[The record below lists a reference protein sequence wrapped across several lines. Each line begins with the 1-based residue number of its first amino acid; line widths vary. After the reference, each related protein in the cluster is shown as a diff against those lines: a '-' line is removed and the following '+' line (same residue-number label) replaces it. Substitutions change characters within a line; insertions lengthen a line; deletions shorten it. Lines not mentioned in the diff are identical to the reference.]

1 MDGMENELNQGM
13 DQGVDPLLCF
23 LCHQTYREPCLLACY
38 HTFCAWCLKGR
49 SIDGKLACPI
59 CGKVTSLRDGHSVP
73 PTDSLLRFL
82 VESSSDEYPSCANCD
97 RNEKSPMFFCNTCV
111 CWSSPRQCDHLLSC
125 VNSAGLS
132 IGQVGETAMFYC
144 NTCGQALCGSCRD
157 ETHRAKMFS
166 QHDVIHMSKK
176 AKELH
181 RKCQLHNEPFTMF
194 CTTKKSML
202 CIKCFRDTSM
212 DARLHCVDLDTAYN
226 QGAKKLERA
235 LVSIKELQ
243 NSLRDGV
250 ILFRALLEELR
261 RNMDSE
267 RKGIIS
273 SYESLH
279 DAIKQTYDT
288 LLTNLDMQYGSTDRQ
303 LRAQLNSL
311 GTMLPTVQMHL
322 IMCTTF
328 SSTANKFEFLNMAYH
343 LIDRLTAL
351 AHLTYPLRPGNSSD
365 MTTDY
370 KMKFVQCLE
379 PVLSSL
385 SGADYSS
392 THSHPA
398 CHQEPGDQATTATA
412 TTPSSS
418 YRSVSK
424 SLPAT
429 PKHRSSARVEFQTDF
444 PEHCKMFDGHMKVL
458 NKRFGNIKGAVSDL
472 HRDVTTRR
480 CLTSYERV
488 EDIVREC
495 ATIKTDL
502 DRADNMMDD
511 HKVEFEKRWQQE
523 QLRIKTEQAVFN
535 DQIMELVGLKS
546 ELRHLLVI
554 AQQLEPYIRSISS
567 LMERIQPQVGAG
579 QEEIEEE
586 EAAGAQAG
594 AAAGGGIHRGR
605 DSPGGSRGLDSPGPQ
620 GGKGRE
626 SPTPPRPSEDERIM
640 AILER
645 IQAMKPDYKQRVE
658 AIQRQETSSTLRK
671 SSMSPF
677 EDQILQQKQLLRT
690 PSKEDYLG
698 SASPKRN
705 ESSKEIGNS
714 GNGTAMWLAT
724 TTTEQTKSRYQDKAE
739 REQDAKLDFD
749 MPDPPLE
756 YCEMPRKGLADNG
769 DSKRGI
775 LSSIFDKVRS
785 KEEGKKAQTTEC
797 LPFSTKDEHRKSQ
810 PLLENIIDCAAS
822 FRNSK
827 DELKRSQDSVD
838 SIVQKPYEPPAL
850 GKSSRI
856 TPVGGEE
863 PPVSSQSTGSSCME
877 TDSVEVLSVI
887 RYNKNKATSSTTPT
901 TLRSQ
906 SGSDTNSILSQQC
919 VSCDNRLSKSE
930 RSLDEARSRALSDH
944 HRSRSSSRPDGPD
957 NESLSGSYLRRSS
970 APEIDHESPGEEEER
985 YKREISY
992 TRSLER
998 TKRSVT
1004 DSGRSSDGEQPKLP
1018 DAKELQRARAHLKET
1033 LEGKIEKM
1041 KRIEAEKQQN
1051 QSEIKAVVHR
1061 SDTQHIPSGKTLDSD
1076 TIKQYQNIKQNTAA
1090 AAIKRY
1096 SGVFDIAKAGKA
1108 ERHPGHRDTPGI
1120 YKQSS
1125 FDNLTRNEVEK
1136 AGSRDLGSRDLGSRD
1151 HGSRDH
1157 GSRDPGSRDLGSRDL
1172 GARDLGT
1179 RDLGARDLGARDLGA
1194 RDLGARDLGSRDLGS
1209 RDSGSGVPR
1218 DRHEGATSSL
1228 RESPLLPPELKKQD
1242 SFEGHEA
1249 AVRSLV
1255 EAVHESRKLEAKQRK
1270 KSEG

>member
-1 MDGMENELNQGM
+1 MDGIDPDLNQGM
-13 DQGVDPLLCF
+13 EQGVNPLLCF

-132 IGQVGETAMFYC
+132 VGQVGETAMFYC

-194 CTTKKSML
+194 CTTKKTML
-202 CIKCFRDTSM
+202 CIKCFRDTNM

-267 RKGIIS
+267 RKGIVS

-288 LLTNLDMQYGSTDRQ
+288 LLTNLDTQYGSTDRQ

-370 KMKFVQCLE
+370 KVKFVQCLE

-385 SGADYSS
+385 SGADFSS
-392 THSHPA
+392 IRQDPDDHAP
-398 CHQEPGDQATTATA
+398 TATA
-412 TTPSSS
+412 TTPSS

-429 PKHRSSARVEFQTDF
+429 PKHRSTARVEFQTDF

-511 HKVEFEKRWQQE
+511 HKAEFEKRWQQE

-579 QEEIEEE
+579 QEDLEEE
-586 EAAGAQAG
+586 DVGGAQSG
-594 AAAGGGIHRGR
+594 AVVVGSLHRGR

-626 SPTPPRPSEDERIM
+626 SPTPPRHSEDERIM

-658 AIQRQETSSTLRK
+658 AIQRQETTTTLRK

-677 EDQILQQKQLLRT
+677 DDQILQQKQLLRT
-690 PSKEDYLG
+690 PSKEEYLG

-705 ESSKEIGNS
+705 ENSKDIGNS

-724 TTTEQTKSRYQDKAE
+724 TTTEQSKSRYQDKV
-739 REQDAKLDFD
+739 EQEAKLDFD

-756 YCEMPRKGLADNG
+756 YCEMPRKGLGDSG

-785 KEEGKKAQTTEC
+785 KEEGKKAQTVEC

-810 PLLENIIDCAAS
+810 PLIENIIDCAAS

-827 DELKRSQDSVD
+827 DELKKSQDSVD

-887 RYNKNKATSSTTPT
+887 RYNKSKVTSSTTPT
-901 TLRSQ
+901 TLRSH
-906 SGSDTNSILSQQC
+906 SGSDTASILSQQC
-919 VSCDNRLSKSE
+919 VSCDNRLTKSE
-930 RSLDEARSRALSDH
+930 RSLDEARMRAMSDH

-957 NESLSGSYLRRSS
+957 AESLSGSYLRRSS
-970 APEIDHESPGEEEER
+970 APEIDHESPGEEEDR
-985 YKREISY
+985 SRREISY

-1033 LEGKIEKM
+1033 LEGKMEKM

-1061 SDTQHIPSGKTLDSD
+1061 SEGQHIPSGKTLDSD

-1096 SGVFDIAKAGKA
+1096 SGVFDIPKAGKSD
-1108 ERHPGHRDTPGI
+1108 RNPGHRDNKETRDPRDSRDNRDARDNRDPRDPRETRDTRDTREARDTRDLRDNRDPRENRDLRENRDPRESRDNRDNRESRDSRETPGI
-1120 YKQSS
+1120 YKQRSY
-1125 FDNLTRNEVEK
+1125 DNLARNELEK
-1136 AGSRDLGSRDLGSRD
+1136 AER
-1151 HGSRDH
+1151 
-1157 GSRDPGSRDLGSRDL
+1157 SRDPGPGL
-1172 GARDLGT
+1172 
-1179 RDLGARDLGARDLGA
+1179 
-1194 RDLGARDLGSRDLGS
+1194 
-1209 RDSGSGVPR
+1209 PR

-1228 RESPLLPPELKKQD
+1228 RESPLIPPELKKQD

>member
-1 MDGMENELNQGM
+1 MSGGLFQGDLTSLPHGGGVGHQGGGGGAHQGGGGAHQGGGLDGMENEMNQAM
-13 DQGVDPLLCF
+13 EQGVNPLLCF

-59 CGKVTSLRDGHSVP
+59 CRKVTSLRDGHSVP

-125 VNSAGLS
+125 VNSAGLPL
-132 IGQVGETAMFYC
+132 GQVGDTPMYYC

-194 CTTKKSML
+194 CTTKKTML

-267 RKGIIS
+267 RKGIVS

-370 KMKFVQCLE
+370 KVKFVQCLE
-379 PVLSSL
+379 PVLSTL
-385 SGADYSS
+385 SGAEFSS
-392 THSHPA
+392 LHAS
-398 CHQEPGDQATTATA
+398 CRQDQGEQAPPPPTA
-412 TTPSSS
+412 TTTPTS
-418 YRSVSK
+418 YRSLSK

-429 PKHRSSARVEFQTDF
+429 PKHRASARVEFQTDF

-579 QEEIEEE
+579 QEEVEEE
-586 EAAGAQAG
+586 DGTG
-594 AAAGGGIHRGR
+594 AAGGGGVHRGL
-605 DSPGGSRGLDSPGPQ
+605 DSPGGSRVLDSPGAQ

-658 AIQRQETSSTLRK
+658 AIQRQETSTTLRK

-677 EDQILQQKQLLRT
+677 DDQILQQKQLLRT

-698 SASPKRN
+698 AASPKRN

-724 TTTEQTKSRYQDKAE
+724 TTTEQTKSRYQEKPDRDQE
-739 REQDAKLDFD
+739 AKLDFD
-749 MPDPPLE
+749 IPDPPLE
-756 YCEMPRKGLADNG
+756 YCEGPRKGVGENG

-785 KEEGKKAQTTEC
+785 KEDGKKAQTIEC

-827 DELKRSQDSVD
+827 DELKKSQDSVD

-887 RYNKNKATSSTTPT
+887 RYNKSKVGTSTTPT

-957 NESLSGSYLRRSS
+957 TESLSGSYLRRSS

-1041 KRIEAEKQQN
+1041 KRMEAEKQQN

-1061 SDTQHIPSGKTLDSD
+1061 AETQHIPSGKTLDSD

-1108 ERHPGHRDTPGI
+1108 DRHPGHRETPGI
-1120 YKQSS
+1120 YKQGS
-1125 FDNLTRNEVEK
+1125 FDNLVRSEVEK
-1136 AGSRDLGSRDLGSRD
+1136 
-1151 HGSRDH
+1151 
-1157 GSRDPGSRDLGSRDL
+1157 PV
-1172 GARDLGT
+1172 
-1179 RDLGARDLGARDLGA
+1179 
-1194 RDLGARDLGSRDLGS
+1194 
-1209 RDSGSGVPR
+1209 RDSCATLPR

-1228 RESPLLPPELKKQD
+1228 RDSPLLPPELKKQD

>member
-1 MDGMENELNQGM
+1 MSGGLFQGGHASLPHGGGGGHPGGGSGMDGMEPEINQGM
-13 DQGVDPLLCF
+13 EQGVNPLLCY

-49 SIDGKLACPI
+49 SIDGKLACPV

-97 RNEKSPMFFCNTCV
+97 RNEKSPMFFCNTC
-111 CWSSPRQCDHLLSC
+111 
-125 VNSAGLS
+125 
-132 IGQVGETAMFYC
+132 
-144 NTCGQALCGSCRD
+144 GQALCGSCRD

-181 RKCQLHNEPFTMF
+181 RKCQLHNEPYTMF
-194 CTTKKSML
+194 CTTKKTML

-288 LLTNLDMQYGSTDRQ
+288 LLTNLDTQYGSTDRQ

-370 KMKFVQCLE
+370 KVKFVQCLE

-392 THSHPA
+392 SHA
-398 CHQEPGDQATTATA
+398 SSRQETGEHAPTATA
-412 TTPSSS
+412 VTPSAS

-480 CLTSYERV
+480 CLTSYDRV

-579 QEEIEEE
+579 QEEVEEE
-586 EAAGAQAG
+586 D
-594 AAAGGGIHRGR
+594 AGGGQAVAVAGGSLHRGR
-605 DSPGGSRGLDSPGPQ
+605 DSPGGSRGLDSPGHQ

-626 SPTPPRPSEDERIM
+626 SPTPPRHSEDERIM

-658 AIQRQETSSTLRK
+658 AIQRQETSTTLRK

-677 EDQILQQKQLLRT
+677 DDQILQQKQLLRT

-724 TTTEQTKSRYQDKAE
+724 TTTEQSKSRYQEKADQE
-739 REQDAKLDFD
+739 AKLDFD

-756 YCEMPRKGLADNG
+756 YCEMPRKGLGDNG

-785 KEEGKKAQTTEC
+785 KEEGKKAQTIEC

-827 DELKRSQDSVD
+827 DELKKSQDSVD

-887 RYNKNKATSSTTPT
+887 RYNKSKVTSSTTPT

-919 VSCDNRLSKSE
+919 VSCDNRLTKSE
-930 RSLDEARSRALSDH
+930 RSLDEARIRALSDH
-944 HRSRSSSRPDGPD
+944 HRSRSSSRPEAPD
-957 NESLSGSYLRRSS
+957 AESLSGSYLRRSS
-970 APEIDHESPGEEEER
+970 APEIDHESPAEEEDR
-985 YKREISY
+985 SRREISY

-1033 LEGKIEKM
+1033 LEGKMEKM

-1061 SDTQHIPSGKTLDSD
+1061 SETQHIPSGKTLDSD

-1096 SGVFDIAKAGKA
+1096 SGVFDIAKAGKSD
-1108 ERHPGHRDTPGI
+1108 RHTSHRDPPGI

-1136 AGSRDLGSRDLGSRD
+1136 ASFDNLTRNEVEKAGSRDRG
-1151 HGSRDH
+1151 
-1157 GSRDPGSRDLGSRDL
+1157 PGL
-1172 GARDLGT
+1172 
-1179 RDLGARDLGARDLGA
+1179 
-1194 RDLGARDLGSRDLGS
+1194 
-1209 RDSGSGVPR
+1209 PR

-1228 RESPLLPPELKKQD
+1228 RDSPLLPPELKKQD

>member
-1 MDGMENELNQGM
+1 MN
-13 DQGVDPLLCF
+13 PLLCY

-97 RNEKSPMFFCNTCV
+97 RNEKSPMFFCNTC
-111 CWSSPRQCDHLLSC
+111 
-125 VNSAGLS
+125 
-132 IGQVGETAMFYC
+132 
-144 NTCGQALCGSCRD
+144 GQALCGSCRD

-181 RKCQLHNEPFTMF
+181 RKCQLHNESFTMF
-194 CTTKKSML
+194 CTTKKTML

-370 KMKFVQCLE
+370 KVKFVQCLE

-385 SGADYSS
+385 SGAEYSS
-392 THSHPA
+392 SHA
-398 CHQEPGDQATTATA
+398 SCRQEPSEQAPTAA
-412 TTPSSS
+412 AATPSTSS

-579 QEEIEEE
+579 QEELEDED
-586 EAAGAQAG
+586 GGGVQAG
-594 AAAGGGIHRGR
+594 AAAGGGILRGR
-605 DSPGGSRGLDSPGPQ
+605 DSPGGSRGLDSPGAQ

-626 SPTPPRPSEDERIM
+626 SPTPPRHSEDERIT

-658 AIQRQETSSTLRK
+658 AIQRQETSTTLRK

-677 EDQILQQKQLLRT
+677 DDHILQQKQLLRT

-724 TTTEQTKSRYQDKAE
+724 TTTEQTKSRYQEKAE
-739 REQDAKLDFD
+739 RDQEAKLDFD

-756 YCEMPRKGLADNG
+756 YCELPRKGLGDNG

-785 KEEGKKAQTTEC
+785 KEEGKKAQTIEC

-827 DELKRSQDSVD
+827 DELKKSQDSVD

-887 RYNKNKATSSTTPT
+887 RYNKNKVTSSTTPT

-930 RSLDEARSRALSDH
+930 RSLDEARTRALSDH
-944 HRSRSSSRPDGPD
+944 HRSRSSSRPDAPD
-957 NESLSGSYLRRSS
+957 AESLSGSYLRRSS

-1061 SDTQHIPSGKTLDSD
+1061 SETQHIPSGKTLDSD

-1108 ERHPGHRDTPGI
+1108 DRHPGHRDTPGI

-1136 AGSRDLGSRDLGSRD
+1136 AV
-1151 HGSRDH
+1151 
-1157 GSRDPGSRDLGSRDL
+1157 SRDPGPPL
-1172 GARDLGT
+1172 
-1179 RDLGARDLGARDLGA
+1179 
-1194 RDLGARDLGSRDLGS
+1194 
-1209 RDSGSGVPR
+1209 PR

>member
-1 MDGMENELNQGM
+1 
-13 DQGVDPLLCF
+13 
-23 LCHQTYREPCLLACY
+23 
-38 HTFCAWCLKGR
+38 
-49 SIDGKLACPI
+49 
-59 CGKVTSLRDGHSVP
+59 
-73 PTDSLLRFL
+73 
-82 VESSSDEYPSCANCD
+82 
-97 RNEKSPMFFCNTCV
+97 
-111 CWSSPRQCDHLLSC
+111 
-125 VNSAGLS
+125 
-132 IGQVGETAMFYC
+132 
-144 NTCGQALCGSCRD
+144 
-157 ETHRAKMFS
+157 
-166 QHDVIHMSKK
+166 
-176 AKELH
+176 
-181 RKCQLHNEPFTMF
+181 
-194 CTTKKSML
+194 
-202 CIKCFRDTSM
+202 
-212 DARLHCVDLDTAYN
+212 
-226 QGAKKLERA
+226 
-235 LVSIKELQ
+235 VSIKELQ

-273 SYESLH
+273 TYESLH

-288 LLTNLDMQYGSTDRQ
+288 LLSNLDMQYGSTDRQ

-370 KMKFVQCLE
+370 KVKFVQCLE
-379 PVLSSL
+379 PALSSL
-385 SGADYSS
+385 SGGD
-392 THSHPA
+392 HPPSHTSCRQDA
-398 CHQEPGDQATTATA
+398 GEAQAAS
-412 TTPSSS
+412 TTPSST

-429 PKHRSSARVEFQTDF
+429 PKHRTSARVEFQTDF

-495 ATIKTDL
+495 STIKSDL
-502 DRADNMMDD
+502 DRADSMMDD
-511 HKVEFEKRWQQE
+511 HKLEFEKRWQQE

-535 DQIMELVGLKS
+535 DQVMELVGLKS

-579 QEEIEEE
+579 QDEVEEE
-586 EAAGAQAG
+586 EVSGGQQATVSSGAV
-594 AAAGGGIHRGR
+594 HRGR
-605 DSPGGSRGLDSPGPQ
+605 DSPGASRSLDSPGAH

-626 SPTPPRPSEDERIM
+626 SPTPPRNSEDERIM

-658 AIQRQETSSTLRK
+658 AIQRQETNATLRK

-677 EDQILQQKQLLRT
+677 DDQILQQKQLLRT

-698 SASPKRN
+698 SMSPKRN
-705 ESSKEIGNS
+705 EGGKDLGNS

-724 TTTEQTKSRYQDKAE
+724 TTTEQTKSRYQEKPE
-739 REQDAKLDFD
+739 RDQEVKLDFD

-756 YCEMPRKGLADNG
+756 YCEVPRKGLGDNG

-785 KEEGKKAQTTEC
+785 KEDSKKAQTIEC

-810 PLLENIIDCAAS
+810 PLLENIIDCAGS
-822 FRNSK
+822 FRNTK
-827 DELKRSQDSVD
+827 DDLKKSQDSVD
-838 SIVQKPYEPPAL
+838 SIVQKPYEPPSL

-856 TPVGGEE
+856 TPVGSEE

-887 RYNKNKATSSTTPT
+887 RYNKSKVTSSTTPT

-930 RSLDEARSRALSDH
+930 RSLDETRTRPSSD
-944 HRSRSSSRPDGPD
+944 HRSRSTSRPEPPD
-957 NESLSGSYLRRSS
+957 TESLSGSYLRRSS

-1004 DSGRSSDGEQPKLP
+1004 ESCRSSDGEQPKLP

-1033 LEGKIEKM
+1033 LESKIEKM

-1061 SDTQHIPSGKTLDSD
+1061 SEMQQHIPSGKTLDSD

-1096 SGVFDIAKAGKA
+1096 SGVFDIAKTGKA
-1108 ERHPGHRDTPGI
+1108 DRHTSHRDTPGI

-1125 FDNLTRNEVEK
+1125 FDNLARNEVEK
-1136 AGSRDLGSRDLGSRD
+1136 TVL
-1151 HGSRDH
+1151 
-1157 GSRDPGSRDLGSRDL
+1157 
-1172 GARDLGT
+1172 
-1179 RDLGARDLGARDLGA
+1179 
-1194 RDLGARDLGSRDLGS
+1194 
-1209 RDSGSGVPR
+1209 RDSASTLPR
-1218 DRHEGATSSL
+1218 ERHEGATS
-1228 RESPLLPPELKKQD
+1228 RERDTSPLLPPELKKQD